1 MPNFP
6 FTTTQS
12 DVAILGRGA
21 YKIRVVMRSWP
32 LVCASAILLTG
43 IGHAQVTAYAALRTV
58 GAGRGEKVLRQVLA
72 VSGEGADA
80 QPTRWRICID
90 DPAARGGVREL
101 EVSGNQI
108 TSERTPVKSE
118 WAGGKDMD
126 LARLNLDSDG
136 AYQVA
141 TQQAKSKGL
150 EFSKVQFQLA
160 ADRET
165 GKPGWTVQMAD
176 GKDQRVGAIKINADS
191 GTVITSAWGQGGPNL
206 LAQQR
211 SGENADER
219 FLNSSEAQ
227 NPAHHPP
234 GEGGDGAPTAKAVP
248 SERQGRYT
256 QEQVQQQDEPGQYGQ
271 QQPSESAS
279 DRARKAADGAGNF
292 GMSVVNRLERP
303 FLRAGGW
310 IQKKATGQD
319 TISPPRTKDDDDD
332 DDNDNRSKDQHPNDQ
347 RPNDQYN
354 KPVHPIPQ

>member
-1 MPNFP
+1 M
-6 FTTTQS
+6 
-12 DVAILGRGA
+12 
-21 YKIRVVMRSWP
+21 RVVMRSWP

-58 GAGRGEKVLRQVLA
+58 GAGRGEKVLKQVLA

-90 DPAARGGVREL
+90 DPAARGGVREI

-126 LARLNLDSDG
+126 LAHLNLDSDG

-141 TQQAKSKGL
+141 TQEAKRKGL

-165 GKPGWTVQMAD
+165 GKPGWTVQLAD
-176 GKDQRVGAIKINADS
+176 VKDQRVGAMKINADS
-191 GTVITSAWGQGGPNL
+191 GTVITSTWGQGAPNL

-211 SGENADER
+211 SAENADER

-248 SERQGRYT
+248 SERQGHST
-256 QEQVQQQDEPGQYGQ
+256 QEQVQEQDQPGQYGQ
-271 QQPSESAS
+271 QQPSESVN

-292 GMSVVNRLERP
+292 GVSVLNRLERP

-319 TISPPRTKDDDDD
+319 TISPPKTKDDDDD
-332 DDNDNRSKDQHPNDQ
+332 DDNDNRSNGQ
-347 RPNDQYN
+347 RPSDQYN
-354 KPVHPIPQ
+354 QPVHPVPQ

>member
-1 MPNFP
+1 M
-6 FTTTQS
+6 
-12 DVAILGRGA
+12 
-21 YKIRVVMRSWP
+21 RVVMRSWP

-90 DPAARGGVREL
+90 DPAARGGVREF

-126 LARLNLDSDG
+126 LAHLNLDSDG

-141 TQQAKSKGL
+141 TQEAKRKGL

-176 GKDQRVGAIKINADS
+176 VKDQRVGAMKINADS
-191 GTVITSAWGQGGPNL
+191 GTVITSAWGQGAPNL

-211 SGENADER
+211 SAENADER

-234 GEGGDGAPTAKAVP
+234 GEGDDGAPTAKAVP
-248 SERQGRYT
+248 SERQGHST
-256 QEQVQQQDEPGQYGQ
+256 QEQVQEQDEPGQYGQ
-271 QQPSESAS
+271 QQPSESA
-279 DRARKAADGAGNF
+279 
-292 GMSVVNRLERP
+292 
-303 FLRAGGW
+303 
-310 IQKKATGQD
+310 Q
-319 TISPPRTKDDDDD
+319 
-332 DDNDNRSKDQHPNDQ
+332 RS
-347 RPNDQYN
+347 RSEGR
-354 KPVHPIPQ
+354 